1 MKPRKLQLRS
11 RKSDIISIATMIC
24 FLLCIGCATVK
35 DRQKSNGRTME
46 NQYSNDTFY
55 VTQKMPEFPGGW
67 EAMHKYLREKVKEY
81 DKEGGVIPS
90 IRVIVQFVVGKDGS
104 ITCPQIV
111 KSQGKPYDE
120 YAMEIVKSMPNW
132 IPGELKKGVKAYV
145 WVALLI
151 TFYTY

>member
-1 MKPRKLQLRS
+1 
-11 RKSDIISIATMIC
+11 
-24 FLLCIGCATVK
+24 
-35 DRQKSNGRTME
+35 ME